1 LTANPFG
8 LDASGTN
15 TTVPVY
21 ISRKQDREEAHPMH
35 RITAITTAV
44 LTALALVFTG
54 GGPAEAGGGCHSDV
68 FSDEANTQVELT
80 KNCFEPTVVRVAPGD
95 TVTWTNSDPDPH
107 TVTGVARTWGSDQN
121 VNAGASVSYQFDET
135 GVFPYFC
142 AFHPSMVGAV
152 VVGDGTAASARAAK
166 DGVKAV
172 SAEVSG
178 GQASRDEPA
187 EVLEEDTGSGVSTV
201 PIVIGVGV
209 LAAMGGFAGALVL
222 RRKSGDAE

>member
-1 LTANPFG
+1 
-8 LDASGTN
+8 
-15 TTVPVY
+15 
-21 ISRKQDREEAHPMH
+21 MH
-35 RITAITTAV
+35 RITGLTIAAFTA
-44 LTALALVFTG
+44 ALALAFVG
-54 GGPAEAGGGCHSDV
+54 GGPVQAGGGCHSDV

-107 TVTGVARTWGSDQN
+107 TVTGVARTWGNDDN

-142 AFHPSMVGAV
+142 YFHPSMVGAV
-152 VVGDGTAASARAAK
+152 VVGDGSAASAGAAN

-178 GQASRDEPA
+178 GQAAADGPA
-187 EVLEEDTGSGVSTV
+187 EVLDVDAGSGVRTV
-201 PIVIGVGV
+201 PIVIGVGL
-209 LAAMGGFAGALVL
+209 LAAIGGFAGALVL
-222 RRKSGDAE
+222 RRKTGAAE